1 VNPLAAALLVT
12 PALLAAPYRGTVDLS
27 DRTELRGGQF
37 GLPTDPALNAETV
50 PSIALSLETHTSGL
64 TLSYAPRLALTD
76 LQLGVYPSVLQ
87 NGFVDMSWHARN
99 VRISLSEYAS
109 YGTLNYSTLQ
119 LPASAAPGAFRVDP
133 LLRRIV
139 SYEGTSTALTLLL
152 TPERRWSL
160 RFALSYSLS
169 GAAHEADR
177 DVLPLYYGPRFE
189 TAFEYALLRPTH
201 SVTRAS
207 IEKATVSTGQ
217 EYVFVQGTEGVA
229 QRFSKMTDA
238 ELSVGATE
246 VRSDL
251 PAPRSERRYDTYGTV
266 EAVLNQRLP
275 YRERFDLQFR
285 AALSPAINR
294 VTGLV
299 TQQVQA
305 IVRSNYRS
313 YPWTA
318 AFEGG
323 FADSIHDEPGAI
335 AVISGQLTVGYFFSK
350 AVEVEA
356 GTRTSWQKVGGVDT
370 PTVQE
375 LFFGALTLRD
385 PTLHF

>member
-1 VNPLAAALLVT
+1 VNPLAATLLLT
-12 PALLAAPYRGTVDLS
+12 PAILAAPFRGTVDLS

-50 PSIALSLETHTSGL
+50 PSIGLSLETHTTAL
-64 TLSYAPRLALTD
+64 TLSYAPRFALTD
-76 LQLGVYPSVLQ
+76 LQLGLFPSNLQ
-87 NGFVDMSWHARN
+87 NGFVDLSWHARR
-99 VRISLSEYAS
+99 VRIALSEYAS
-109 YGTLNYSTLQ
+109 YGTLNYSSLQ
-119 LPASAAPGAFRVDP
+119 FPASAAPGALRVDP

-139 SYEGTSTALTLLL
+139 SYEGTSTALALVL

-169 GAAHEADR
+169 GAANDADR

-189 TAFEYALLRPTH
+189 TAFDYAVLRPTH

-207 IEKATVSTGQ
+207 VEKATVSTGQ
-217 EYVFVQGTEGVA
+217 QYVFVSGTEGIA
-229 QRFSKMTDA
+229 HRIDKMTDA
-238 ELSVGATE
+238 ELGIGVTE

-251 PAPRSERRYDTYGTV
+251 PAPLSQLRYDTYGTL
-266 EAVLNQRLP
+266 EAVLNHRLP

-285 AALSPAINR
+285 GSLSPAINR

-305 IVRSNYRS
+305 IVRSNFRD
-313 YPWTA
+313 YPWTS

-323 FADSIHDEPGAI
+323 FADSIHEEPGSI

-356 GTRTSWQKVGGVDT
+356 GTRFAWQKLGGVDT
-370 PTVQE
+370 PTVQKL
-375 LFFGALTLRD
+375 LFVAVTLRD

>member
-1 VNPLAAALLVT
+1 MNPLAATLLLT

-27 DRTELRGGQF
+27 DRTELRGGDF

-50 PSIALSLETHTSGL
+50 PSIGLSLETHTSAL
-64 TLSYAPRLALTD
+64 TLGYAPRFALTD
-76 LQLGVYPSVLQ
+76 LQLGLYPSILQ
-87 NGFVDMSWHARN
+87 NGSADLSWHARQ
-99 VRISLSEYAS
+99 VRISLTEYAS
-109 YGTLNYSTLQ
+109 YGTLNYSSLQ
-119 LPASAAPGAFRVDP
+119 LPASAAPGSFRVDP

-139 SYEGTSTALTLLL
+139 SYEGTSTALALVL

-169 GAAHEADR
+169 GAANEADR

-189 TAFEYALLRPTH
+189 TAFDYAVTRPTH

-207 IEKATVSTGQ
+207 VERATVSTGQ
-217 EYVFVQGTEGVA
+217 QYVFVQGTEGIA
-229 QRFSKMTDA
+229 QHLDKMTDA
-238 ELSVGATE
+238 ELAVGVTE

-251 PAPRSERRYDTYGTV
+251 PPPRSELRYDTYGTV
-266 EAVLNQRLP
+266 EAVLNHRLP
-275 YRERFDLQFR
+275 YRDRFDLQFR

-299 TQQVQA
+299 TQQLQA
-305 IVRSNYRS
+305 IVRSNFRN
-313 YPWTA
+313 YPWTS

-323 FADSIHDEPGAI
+323 FADSIHDEPGSI
-335 AVISGQLTVGYFFSK
+335 AVISGQVTVGYFFSK
-350 AVEVEA
+350 PVEVEA
-356 GTRTSWQKVGGVDT
+356 GTRLAWQKVGGADSA
-370 PTVQE
+370 TVQKL
-375 LFFGALTLRD
+375 LFVALTLRD